1 MILPIGAK
9 VRFLSS
15 GELGVVTEQIDEQMV
30 GVYVSAW
37 DMEIP
42 VAKEDLALTEPE
54 KYPGLR
60 QAVSAPSKPAP
71 ARQPASA
78 PVPAR
83 ASLHAVTDT
92 GVQLAFDAVLKGDG
106 TPASYRIFLLNDT
119 TWDIIYTMLLYVGD
133 AQRFDRN
140 GKLSA
145 GAVVELGSLAFDE
158 LNDSPEVQ
166 ADCWRITTDGTGGK
180 HEKDLKIKPKVFFGK
195 LQQAPLLNKPAHVL
209 PLFEKLDGER
219 SSSGNGEDL
228 RAYSKRH
235 APPAKVLI
243 QAPDERNKH
252 EVREVAE
259 FSPELDL
266 HIEKLVPDAS
276 HLNNAE
282 IIQLQ
287 LRVFEDY
294 MAKAHR
300 LGFERVFIIH
310 GMGKGRL
317 KDAIASRLIRMPEV
331 LTFKNEYHPKYGYG
345 ATEVV
350 FI

>member
-1 MILPIGAK
+1 MILPVGAK

-15 GELGVVTEQIDEQMV
+15 GDTGVITEQIDDQLV
-30 GVYVSAW
+30 GVYVAAW

-42 VAKEDLALTEPE
+42 VAKDDLVLTEPE
-54 KYPGLR
+54 KYPGLK
-60 QAVSAPSKPAP
+60 QAAKVAPKPTPPKPAP
-71 ARQPASA
+71 PAPA
-78 PVPAR
+78 PVA
-83 ASLHAVTDT
+83 AVSHAVTGT
-92 GVQLAFDAVLKGDG
+92 GVLLAFDAVLKNDG

-119 TWDIIYTMLLYVGD
+119 TWDIIYTIYLYVAD
-133 AQRFDRN
+133 SRRFDRN

-145 GAVVELGSLAFDE
+145 GALVELGSLAFDD
-158 LNDSPEVQ
+158 LNDSPVMQ

-195 LQQAPLLNKPAHVL
+195 LQQAPLLGKPAHVL

-219 SSSGNGEDL
+219 SAGGEDL
-228 RAYSKRH
+228 RAYAKHH
-235 APPAKVLI
+235 APPAKVLET
-243 QAPDERNKH
+243 ALEDRDKH

-259 FSPELDL
+259 FSQELDL
-266 HIEKLVPDAS
+266 HVEKLVSDAS
-276 HLNNAE
+276 HLSNAQ

-287 LRVFEDY
+287 LRVFEAY
-294 MAKAHR
+294 MERAHR

-317 KDAIASRLIRMPEV
+317 KDAIASRLLRMPEV
-331 LTFKNEYHPKYGYG
+331 LTFKNEYHPRYGYG
-345 ATEVV
+345 ATEVL